1 MGERHPHHGSSS
13 LAWMEEFGSDVTALH
28 PCSCTDCM
36 GPDSS
41 ELERNLAAV
50 VSSVSALGR

>member
-1 MGERHPHHGSSS
+1 
-13 LAWMEEFGSDVTALH
+13 MEEFGSDVTALH